1 MKYYSIA
8 ETEITDKSWVSDY
21 VKNVTRLVEQ
31 SGGRFLART
40 SKIQK
45 IEGDRKT
52 PQILA
57 IIEWPSKDIAEA
69 FYQCDEYGP
78 YRAASP

>member
-45 IEGDRKT
+45 IEGD
-52 PQILA
+52 
-57 IIEWPSKDIAEA
+57 
-69 FYQCDEYGP
+69 
-78 YRAASP
+78 